1 MPTITDWIMVGI
13 TFLYMLFTIGI
24 FIANL
29 RSSESAKSQLE
40 ETKKQLEVS
49 KTQFEE
55 QLAET
60 KRQYEETKRLSI
72 MPYFQ
77 CDVSKNYSYE
87 QNLAIETDNTSG
99 TDYQDKVCFKNIG
112 LGTAKDIRYIWK
124 NLTSSYDRGA
134 FLFQSALSN
143 ESQSISFMFK
153 IPNYDRNE
161 FSVFIELIFKDL
173 INNSYSQTIEFKFK
187 KDTFKNMYSIQ
198 HIAHEVIQDEENN
211 NA

>member
-1 MPTITDWIMVGI
+1 MPTITDWLMVGI
-13 TFLYMLFTIGI
+13 TIVYVIATIAI
-24 FIANL
+24 FRANKK
-29 RSSESAKSQLE
+29 SAEVAETQLQETKEQLE
-40 ETKKQLEVS
+40 ES
-49 KTQFEE
+49 KTQFE
-55 QLAET
+55 QQMKET

-134 FLFQSALSN
+134 FLFYFALSN
-143 ESQSISFMFK
+143 ESQSISFTFN

-187 KDTFKNMYSIQ
+187 KDTFKNIYSIQ